1 MRFARR
7 FKLRVHRFEPCAFYR
22 FEPRTLICCK
32 APCQTPQIGTK
43 QLTVNSQIETNG
55 AGTIPRHPW
64 DGNVGLATNTSGHT
78 AVLEL
83 N

>member
-1 MRFARR
+1 LRLLQFGLFLTLLLDRR
-7 FKLRVHRFEPCAFYR
+7 
-22 FEPRTLICCK
+22 LIEAQGPLCCK